1 MGPRE
6 RGRELIYVGGQ
17 LWLLSKEVLK
27 DMGPHGYRGSE
38 NEAARGNQGGAAN
51 GNCRRPRR
59 TGRLRMRIPL
69 TNLGSEV
76 GIGQLRTLFACKS
89 APVRGDLGGG
99 ATLEKVVMGESPGRE
114 VEI

>member
-27 DMGPHGYRGSE
+27 DMGPHGCRDSDD
-38 NEAARGNQGGAAN
+38 EAARGNQGGAAN

-59 TGRLRMRIPL
+59 TGDS
-69 TNLGSEV
+69 G
-76 GIGQLRTLFACKS
+76 
-89 APVRGDLGGG
+89 
-99 ATLEKVVMGESPGRE
+99 
-114 VEI
+114 